1 MKIVVFAAVA
11 LLLGGCTT
19 GPVTQSGKDTYIMSA
34 TRCGACAPVQG
45 YVTQQAGLYCTNL
58 GKNLVVR
65 SITGNN
71 LQPWV
76 PGNATIVFS
85 CLNSDDPAYKLPDA
99 GATPIQEH

>member
-1 MKIVVFAAVA
+1 MRIAIFAAVA
-11 LLLGGCTT
+11 LVVGCST
-19 GPVTQSGKDTYIMSA
+19 GPITQSGKDTYILSA

-45 YVTQQAGLYCTNL
+45 YVTQQAALHCASL

-76 PGNATIVFS
+76 PGNATIVFN
-85 CLNSDDPAYKLPDA
+85 CLSSDDPAYKLPDA
-99 GATPIQEH
+99 GTTPIQER

>member
-1 MKIVVFAAVA
+1 MKIAVFAGCLVLAA
-11 LLLGGCTT
+11 CTT
-19 GPVTQSGKDTYIMSA
+19 GPITQSGKDTYILSA

-45 YVTQQAGLYCTNL
+45 YVTQQAGIYCTSL

-85 CLNSDDPAYKLPDA
+85 CLSSDDPAYKLPEA
-99 GATPIQEH
+99 GDTPIQQH